1 MSRMAVQGNNM
12 GMSSS
17 NLAMQWGVVVMSS
30 SDLEEQG
37 VEMGMFCSTLAV
49 QWGVVQ

>member
-1 MSRMAVQGNNM
+1 M

-37 VEMGMFCSTLAV
+37 VEMGMFCTTLAV
-49 QWGVVQ
+49 QWGVMQ